1 MNLYLLVID
10 KFNVI
15 VCMRFK
21 VGDVV
26 GLRNNSLMLMSEMFY
41 KLLNL
46 MWLMKSRKYSIG
58 VLGMMVVFDG

>member
-15 VCMRFK
+15 VCRFK

>member
-15 VCMRFK
+15 VCRFK

-26 GLRNNSLMLMSEMFY
+26 GLRNNLMLMSEMFY

>member
-15 VCMRFK
+15 VCRFK
-21 VGDVV
+21 VGEMF

-46 MWLMKSRKYSIG
+46 VWLMKSRKYSIG